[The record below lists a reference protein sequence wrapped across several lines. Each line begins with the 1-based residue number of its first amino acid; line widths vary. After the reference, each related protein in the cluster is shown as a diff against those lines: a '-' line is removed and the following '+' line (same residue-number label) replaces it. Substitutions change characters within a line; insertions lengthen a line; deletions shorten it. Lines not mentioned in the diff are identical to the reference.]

1 MSKTIVTDLYAQMS
15 LPVICS
21 PMFIVSNPKLVI
33 AQCMAG
39 VIGSMPALN
48 ARPQALLDEW
58 LHEISSTLDAA
69 RKQNPQARIAPYAIN
84 QIVHQSND
92 RVGADIWRFAPNTK
106 CR

>member
-21 PMFIVSNPKLVI
+21 PMFSVSNPKLVI

-48 ARPQALLDEW
+48 ARPQALLDDW

-69 RKQNPQARIAPYAIN
+69 RKRTPRRALRPTRSIKSFTSPTIASV
-84 QIVHQSND
+84 QT
-92 RVGADIWRFAPNTK
+92 WKFAPNTK